1 MAFLVEHTIKG
12 VTYVYRSEGYWDKE
26 KKQARHRRILLGK
39 KDPKTGEII
48 PSKSQLPPRGC
59 RDYGNYHF
67 LLTIAQQTGLLGVL
81 KEVFPDIWGEILTC
95 AFYEV
100 SERKPLYLC
109 EPWCLSTETI
119 QNIRLSSQRISELLQ
134 ELGTRDHDRMS
145 FFRAWARKRAEQEC
159 IAYDITSIS
168 SYSRLNE
175 FLEFGYNRDGEEL
188 PQINMAML
196 FGESSLLPIFY
207 FVVAGSIRDMSTLS
221 NMIHYAKE
229 LQIDSVRFVMDKGFY
244 SDANLKQMA
253 QKGIKYAIAVP
264 FTTQFAKTW
273 VDTTREVLKSPNL
286 SFPLNGDIIYGEKQ
300 KITIH
305 GHRGYVFVYYNER
318 RALDAKESLLKRIM
332 NLEQRLKDRRH
343 PAYGFSDPCM
353 KYVRVRKSKE
363 GVRILR
369 REEAI
374 RDALEYKGFMVMI
387 SNTVRDEKGCLYLY
401 RSKDIVERAFDNMK
415 NELDMKRLR
424 IHSELAMGGRTFMA
438 FIGLILHSWIDK
450 TMKTTDLYKRYTQE
464 EVMSEL
470 KRLKVVELSDNRKIL
485 TEISKNQKYLFKLF
499 HIPEPSQS
507 LL

>member
-26 KKQARHRRILLGK
+26 KKQARHHRVLIGK
-39 KDPKTGEII
+39 KDPKTGKII

-67 LLTIAQQTGLLGVL
+67 LLTIAQQTGLLSVL

-119 QNIRLSSQRISELLQ
+119 QNIRLSSQRISEMLQ
-134 ELGTRDHDRMS
+134 ELGRRDHDRMS
-145 FFRAWARKRAEQEC
+145 FFRTWARKQAEQEC

-168 SYSRLNE
+168 SYSKLNE
-175 FLEFGYNRDGEEL
+175 FIEFGYNQDGDEL

-196 FGESSLLPIFY
+196 FGESSFLPIFY
-207 FVVAGSIRDMSTLS
+207 FVIAGSILDMSIQST
-221 NMIHYAKE
+221 MIQYAKE
-229 LQIDSVRFVMDKGFY
+229 LDIDSVRFIMDKGFY
-244 SDANLKQMA
+244 SDANLKQMT
-253 QKGIKYAIAVP
+253 QEGIHYAIAVP
-264 FTTQFAKTW
+264 FTTQFAKTK
-273 VDTTREVLKSPNL
+273 VDTMKEVLKSPTR
-286 SFPLNGDIIYGEKQ
+286 SFPLNGDIIHGIRQ

-332 NLEQRLKDRRH
+332 TLERRLKDRKH
-343 PAYGFSDPCM
+343 TPSGLSDPCM
-353 KYVRVRKSKE
+353 NYVRIRRSKN
-363 GVRILR
+363 GLRIMR

-374 RDALEYKGFMVMI
+374 KEALVYRGFMVMI
-387 SNTVRDEKGCLYLY
+387 SNTVRDEKECLYLY
-401 RSKDIVERAFDNMK
+401 RLKDVVERAFDNMK

-424 IHSELAMGGRTFMA
+424 IHSELAMGGRIFMA
-438 FIGLILHSWIDK
+438 FIGLILHSWIDHK
-450 TMKTTDLYKRYTQE
+450 MKVNDLYKRYTQE
-464 EVMSEL
+464 EVISEL
-470 KRLKVVELSDNRKIL
+470 KRLKIIELSGNRKIL
-485 TEISKNQKYLFKLF
+485 TEISKNQKYLFNLF
-499 HIPEPSQS
+499 NIPVPSQA